1 MAKPQK
7 KSKFERLKVLIR
19 PTGKALW
26 ATAVKSFLL
35 MVLAVLIAR
44 FLGWDNGLSTV
55 ALVTI
60 VITRIIDIDLP
71 VRKVVPLAFIGF
83 IMAVLAFTSVS
94 LGLNSDLVFI
104 VLTVIWAFF
113 CISLYIFGK
122 SIGFFGYII
131 FVMYFIAVIVVNVK
145 STTMDYIYYCLLAFL
160 VASILFIPHFW
171 KMKNDL
177 RNRVAGGFIP
187 QNSLQIVLKNLHAL
201 SGVPLDPTDYELFR
215 LGIYLSG
222 FREYSKLLYSRI
234 STEYQDKFKEYL
246 GDINKTSLEIGESI
260 IKGKKQV
267 NLDNLNE
274 DISTVKKATIASGE
288 KDLNTFLGI
297 GYQMEEILKRSAKL
311 LSDGISGEKLKIST
325 TKTSLKDVLKANF
338 NLKNMYMRHA
348 VRFALA
354 MTVGLLLVHLT
365 HGRDVIWV
373 TMGILIVIRP
383 DVTSTINS
391 MVVRVLYN
399 LLAIIIAIILA
410 FFFPHQILL
419 IFALIMIF
427 LALAWLPNYV
437 GPSVMALTVFTVLVW
452 PTGTVFEN
460 SLARIIDITLGA
472 VIAIICAYVILPSRV
487 TMDLPGLLAST
498 IKANQEYMQTVIVPP
513 EKYSHQKAV
522 QYFNNYLLQ
531 ENNLEAAIGKF
542 QDFFTDI
549 NNDISIYE
557 DIMAVNHKLFADISV
572 LGALHEKKLVK
583 NVPIDNQPLISIMDD
598 LIGSVENDVKP
609 SRNYLDSS
617 HYSHETSYLRK
628 SLDQYVD
635 WVISDVGLL
644 QELVYSGS
652 SNGIFGRYKDII

>member
-1 MAKPQK
+1 MTKPQK

-19 PTGKALW
+19 PTGKPLW

-35 MVLAVLIAR
+35 MALAVLIAR
-44 FLGWDNGLSTV
+44 FLGWDNGLSVV

-71 VRKVVPLAFIGF
+71 VRKVAPLAFIGF
-83 IMAVLAFTSVS
+83 IMAMLAFTSVS
-94 LGLNSDLVFI
+94 LGSSSDLVFI
-104 VLTVIWAFF
+104 LITVIWAFF

-131 FVMYFIAVIVVNVK
+131 FVMYFIAVIVVNDK

-160 VASILFIPHFW
+160 VASILFIPRLW
-171 KMKNDL
+171 KMKQDL
-177 RNRVAGGFIP
+177 RNRVAVGFIP
-187 QNSLQIVLKNLHAL
+187 QSSLQSVLKNLHAL
-201 SGVPLDPTDYELFR
+201 SGVPLDSADYELFR
-215 LGIYLSG
+215 LGTYLSG

-234 STEYQDKFKEYL
+234 SDEYQDKFKEYL
-246 GDINKTSLEIGESI
+246 EDINKTSLEIGEAI

-267 NLDNLNE
+267 NLDDLNE
-274 DISTVKKATIASGE
+274 DVSSVKKTTVNSGE
-288 KDLNTFLGI
+288 KDINAFLGI
-297 GYQMEEILKRSAKL
+297 GYQMVELLKRSAEL
-311 LSDGISGEKLKIST
+311 LSDGISGEKLKIFT
-325 TKTSLKDVLKANF
+325 TKTSLKDILRANF
-338 NLKNMYMRHA
+338 NLKNVYMRHA

-437 GPSVMALTVFTVLVW
+437 GPSIMALTVFTVLIW

-460 SLARIIDITLGA
+460 SIARIIDITLGA
-472 VIAIICAYVILPSRV
+472 IIAIICAYVILPSRV

-498 IKANQEYMQTVIVPP
+498 LKANQEYMKTVIVPP
-513 EKYSHQKAV
+513 EKYNHQKAV
-522 QYFNNYLLQ
+522 QQFNNYLLQ
-531 ENNLEAAIGKF
+531 ENNLEAAIGKL

-549 NNDISIYE
+549 SNDMLIYE
-557 DIMAVNHKLFADISV
+557 DMIAVNHKLFADISV
-572 LGALHEKKLVK
+572 LGALQEKKLVK
-583 NVPIDNQPLISIMDD
+583 NVPIDNQPLTSIMDD
-598 LIGSVENDVKP
+598 LIGAVERDVKP
-609 SRNYLDSS
+609 RKTYLDSS
-617 HYSHETSYLRK
+617 NLDETSYVRK
-628 SLDQYVD
+628 DLDQYVY
-635 WVISDVGLL
+635 WVISDIGLL
-644 QELVYSGS
+644 QELVRSGS
-652 SNGIFGRYKDII
+652 DEYIFGKYRDII

>member
-1 MAKPQK
+1 MPQR

-19 PTGKALW
+19 PSGKPLW

-44 FLGWDNGLSTV
+44 LLGWDNGLSVV

-60 VITRIIDIDLP
+60 VITRIIEIDLP
-71 VRKVVPLAFIGF
+71 VRKVAPLTFIGF

-94 LGLNSDLVFI
+94 LGSNSDLVFI
-104 VLTVIWAFF
+104 LITVIWAFS

-131 FVMYFIAVIVVNVK
+131 FVMYFIAVIVVNDK
-145 STTMDYIYYCLLAFL
+145 STAIDYIYYCLLAFL
-160 VASILFIPHFW
+160 VASILFIPRLW
-171 KMKNDL
+171 KMKQDL
-177 RNRVAGGFIP
+177 RNRVAVGFDP
-187 QNSLQIVLKNLHAL
+187 QNSLQVALKNLHAL
-201 SGVPLDPTDYELFR
+201 SGVPLDPTDYELFK
-215 LGIYLSG
+215 LGLYLSG

-234 STEYQDKFKEYL
+234 SKGYQDKFKEYQE
-246 GDINKTSLEIGESI
+246 DINKTSLKIGESI
-260 IKGKKQV
+260 IKGEDQV
-267 NLDNLNE
+267 NIDNLNE
-274 DISTVKKATIASGE
+274 DISIIKKATIDSGE
-288 KDLNTFLGI
+288 KALNAFLGI
-297 GYQMEEILKRSAKL
+297 GYQMVELLKRSAEL
-311 LSDGISGEKLKIST
+311 LSDNVSGEKLKISIN
-325 TKTSLKDVLKANF
+325 KTSLKDVLKANF
-338 NLKNMYMRHA
+338 NLKNIYMRHA

-437 GPSVMALTVFTVLVW
+437 GPSVMALTVFTVLIW
-452 PTGTVFEN
+452 PTGTVLEN
-460 SLARIIDITLGA
+460 SMARIIDITLGA
-472 VIAIICAYVILPSRV
+472 VIAIICAYVILPKRV
-487 TMDLPGLLAST
+487 TIDLPSLLAGA
-498 IKANQEYMQTVIVPP
+498 IKANQEYMKTVIVPP
-513 EKYSHQKAV
+513 EKYNHQKAV
-522 QYFNNYLLQ
+522 QQFNNYLLH
-531 ENNLEAAIGKF
+531 ENNLEAAIAKI
-542 QDFFTDI
+542 QDFFTDVSDDMI
-549 NNDISIYE
+549 LYDGLI
-557 DIMAVNHKLFADISV
+557 AVNHKLFADISV
-572 LGALHEKKLVK
+572 LGALQEKKLVK
-583 NVPIDNQPLISIMDD
+583 DVHIDNQPLISIMDN
-598 LIGSVENDVKP
+598 LIGEVEKDVKP
-609 SRNYLDSS
+609 SKAYLDSS
-617 HYSHETSYLRK
+617 HYSYESYVGK
-628 SLDQYVD
+628 DLDQYVD

-652 SNGIFGRYKDII
+652 VNDIFARYRDII